1 MASQSGTRHRGWWI
15 AFGIIAVLLLLV
27 VTAAFFAEEP
37 LRRYAEAQANQRL
50 PEYHTTIGALELH
63 PLTLAADL
71 KDIVI
76 RQQAHPEPALAV
88 IPYARAGIAFL
99 PLFTGTVSADLH
111 VDRLAL
117 SATREQVDTALKK
130 GAHQESKE
138 QAVAWQ
144 DTLREMLPL
153 RLALAITNSDVTYV
167 GAPAAEPIYVQFEI
181 AADNVTNRPKPD
193 QTHPAALR
201 IKANFLDQARLTID
215 GHADP
220 LAKPHAAVVAD
231 MNIENL
237 DIPTALSMAGKNEL
251 PVKAGVVGVRGH
263 VDYAPSQQAVTIE
276 EIAVVKP
283 VIDYVGGTASGRQTA
298 QAKDAAAAAAPAIP
312 AWQDRVTELF
322 PITIH
327 RVAVQ
332 DGEVTYRPNPK
343 ADAVRV
349 SRLDVTVSEIRN
361 HSAATNEL
369 PSEVRVSAQLPEDA
383 RLTVEGRAN
392 VVAKPLPAVDAT
404 MTVERLRLQSLLPVA
419 EPFHVYLRDGVLD
432 MKSRLRQTKDRTMI
446 AVEDFLLDH
455 AKLDYVHTVAGKG
468 KDAQRAKKGAGQ
480 AKQANQDPSLL
491 VKVQRGKIL
500 HSEVGF
506 VNETASPDY
515 RVFMADMNVDME
527 NLSNRV
533 SEGTGAIKMTGKFMG
548 SGPTVVS
555 GTFRPEKPTPDFD
568 VDIRIIKT
576 KLTSLNNVFRA
587 HGNLDMHEGMFAF
600 FSELKVKDGKVDGYV
615 RPFLKDVD
623 VYDPAQD
630 RNKSTLNKAYQA
642 IVGGVT
648 ALFQNQP
655 RNEVATDTDV
665 SGPVENPQAHTWQ
678 MLGNLVQNAFFE
690 AISPGLKG

>member
-15 AFGIIAVLLLLV
+15 TFGVIAVLLLLV

-37 LRRYAEAQANQRL
+37 LRRYGEAQANQRL
-50 PEYHTTIGALELH
+50 PEYQTTIGALELH

-71 KDIVI
+71 KDVVI
-76 RQQAHPEPALAV
+76 RQRAHPEPALAV
-88 IPYARAGIAFL
+88 IPYARAGIALL
-99 PLFTGTVSADLH
+99 PLFTGTASANLH

-130 GAHQESKE
+130 GETKE

-144 DTLREMLPL
+144 DTVREMLPI
-153 RLALAITNSDVTYV
+153 RLALAITNSDVTYR
-167 GAPAAEPIYVQFEI
+167 GAPAVEPVYVQFDI
-181 AADNVTNRPKPD
+181 GVDNVTNRPKSD
-193 QTHPAALR
+193 QTYPTDVH
-201 IKANFLDQARLTID
+201 IKANFLDQARLTLD

-220 LAKPHAAVVAD
+220 LAKPHAAVIAD
-231 MNIENL
+231 MKLENV
-237 DIPTALSMAGKNEL
+237 DIPTALTMAGKTDV
-251 PVKAGVVGVRGH
+251 PVKAGVVGVTGH
-263 VDYAPSQQAVTIE
+263 VEYGPSQQAVNIE
-276 EIAVVKP
+276 EVTVVKP
-283 VIDYVGGTASGRQTA
+283 VIDYVAGTPSSQQAAQTKDEA
-298 QAKDAAAAAAPAIP
+298 VAKAP

-332 DGEVTYRPNPK
+332 DGQVTYRPNAK
-343 ADAVRV
+343 ANAVQV
-349 SRLDVTVSEIRN
+349 SRLNVMVSGLRN
-361 HSAATNEL
+361 QPAASNEL
-369 PSEVRVSAQLPEDA
+369 PSELRVSAQLPEDA
-383 RLTVEGRAN
+383 RLTVEGRADL
-392 VVAKPLPAVDAT
+392 VAKPLPAVDAT
-404 MTVERLRLQSLLPVA
+404 MIVERLRLQSLLPVA
-419 EPFHVYLRDGVLD
+419 EPFHVYLKDGVLD
-432 MKSRLRQTKDRTMI
+432 MKSRVRQTKNRTMI

-455 AKLDYVHTVAGKG
+455 AKLDYVHTAAAKE
-468 KDAQRAKKGAGQ
+468 KNTQRAKKGADE
-480 AKQANQDPSLL
+480 AKQAHQNPSLL
-491 VKVQRGKIL
+491 LKLQRGKIL

-555 GTFRPEKPTPDFD
+555 GTFRPEKPNPDFD

-600 FSELKVKDGKVDGYV
+600 FSEMKVKDGKVHGYV

-623 VYDPAQD
+623 VYDSEQD

-648 ALFQNQP
+648 AMFKNQP

-678 MLGNLVQNAFFE
+678 LLGNLVQNAFFE
-690 AISPGLKG
+690 AINPGLKG